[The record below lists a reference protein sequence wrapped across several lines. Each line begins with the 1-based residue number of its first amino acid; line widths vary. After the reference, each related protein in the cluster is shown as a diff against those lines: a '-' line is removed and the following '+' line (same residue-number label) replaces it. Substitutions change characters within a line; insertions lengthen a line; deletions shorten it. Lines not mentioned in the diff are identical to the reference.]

1 MPILLMFALA
11 MPPAEPQTPS
21 KLVTSAFALAQAFD
35 IATTCEALD
44 RGLREGNPV
53 LRLIG
58 VDTCHEIA
66 GVKVL
71 VTVPAVL
78 RVYRQPVV
86 GGGYRPL
93 SKREL
98 VGTWITAGVTTAAG
112 LWNIRQI
119 RKHGRAK

>member
-58 VDTCHEIA
+58 VDTCHGIA

-71 VTVPAVL
+71 VTVPVVV
-78 RVYRQPVV
+78 RVYRQPV
-86 GGGYRPL
+86 GSDYRPL

-98 VGTWITAGVTTAAG
+98 VRTWITAGVTTAAG

-119 RKHGRAK
+119 RKHGRAR